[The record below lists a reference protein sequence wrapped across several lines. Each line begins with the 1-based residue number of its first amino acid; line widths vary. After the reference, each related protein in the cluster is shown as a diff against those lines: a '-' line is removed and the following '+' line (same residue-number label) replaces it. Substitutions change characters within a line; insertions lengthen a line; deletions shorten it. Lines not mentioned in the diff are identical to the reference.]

1 MTHLHPHSYLD
12 AEHEAGGRT
21 LGARAWVRAVST
33 ALRLGLAVLWLAA
46 GALKVGDA
54 AGMVRSV
61 RAFRILPEGLVHPV
75 AYAVP
80 FVEIALGVLLLL
92 GLAVRACALL
102 SSLMLAAYIAA
113 IASAAARGLRIDCGC
128 FSSGGDLAKGAPTH
142 YTSELIRDSLLLV
155 ASGLLVW
162 WPTGYLAL
170 DRLLEAPAGSRSRSA
185 AADDEYDD
193 GDEAWNEDGEAWNDS
208 DSERTERDDEAGRRM
223 RRDR

>member
-1 MTHLHPHSYLD
+1 MTHSYSRSYLD
-12 AEHEAGGRT
+12 TERRAAGRSRGT
-21 LGARAWVRAVST
+21 RAWVRVVST
-33 ALRLGLAVLWLAA
+33 VLRLGLAVLWLAA
-46 GALKVGDA
+46 GTLKVGDA

-80 FVEIALGVLLLL
+80 FVEIALGALLLL

-113 IASAAARGLRIDCGC
+113 IASAAARGLHIDCGC

-155 ASGLLVW
+155 ASGLLVR

-170 DRLLEAPAGSRSRSA
+170 DRLLDGPASA
-185 AADDEYDD
+185 HRRAADSDDEYGDD
-193 GDEAWNEDGEAWNDS
+193 GDDGDGDGDATRPGTTTPS
-208 DSERTERDDEAGRRM
+208 RERPDTEMGRDDG
-223 RRDR
+223 